1 MTMPWPPP
9 AARWR
14 LLSDRKL
21 LPEYKTVNDED
32 LEKRGRGQPPH
43 EPTEKTRATVKAM
56 SAYGIPQEQVARVL
70 DIDSKTLRLHYRDEL
85 DLGVIEANAQVAK
98 TLFQQATKEGNT
110 TAAIWWTKSRMGW
123 KEKQELQH
131 TGEGGG
137 PMVMTWLP
145 PSKE

>member
-1 MTMPWPPP
+1 M
-9 AARWR
+9 
-14 LLSDRKL
+14 
-21 LPEYKTVNDED
+21 NDED
-32 LEKRGRGQPPH
+32 LERRGRGQPPH

-123 KEKQELQH
+123 KEKQEIAH
-131 TGEGGG
+131 TDAEGNSIAITLVAA
-137 PMVMTWLP
+137 P
-145 PSKE
+145 KRAED